1 MKLHGPIAFVE
12 IYGSN
17 GAMSIR
23 RRVRLTVGD
32 TLRLGAPPPNHVS
45 SPPAP
50 SSSTRKL
57 FAIFGPYGPIYFVAR
72 DLNLLDVP
80 ASGRK
85 ETHAS
90 PIYFWWRR
98 FGEPSRNSS
107 RVAALADCWRLRS
120 AVVGGS
126 GASRNWTHLSRIRK
140 RQMKERPVRQKKVT
154 RGAKAFRPEGAE
166 SIFR

>member
-1 MKLHGPIAFVE
+1 MAYRTMDRPTFADF
-12 IYGSN
+12 
-17 GAMSIR
+17 
-23 RRVRLTVGD
+23 
-32 TLRLGAPPPNHVS
+32 LRLGASFPNHVS
-45 SPPAP
+45 SLPAP
-50 SSSTRKL
+50 SLSTRKL
-57 FAIFGPYGPIYFVAR
+57 FAIFSPYGPIYFVAR
-72 DLNLLDVP
+72 DLNLLDVL

-120 AVVGGS
+120 VVVGGS
-126 GASRNWTHLSRIRK
+126 GAPRNWTRLSQIRK
-140 RQMKERPVRQKKVT
+140 KQMKEKPVRQKRVT
-154 RGAKAFRPEGAE
+154 RGHKASRPEGAE

>member
-23 RRVRLTVGD
+23 RRVRLTFGD
-32 TLRLGAPPPNHVS
+32 PLRLGAPPPNHVS
-45 SPPAP
+45 SPSAP
-50 SSSTRKL
+50 SSSKRKL

-72 DLNLLDVP
+72 DLNLLDVL

-98 FGEPSRNSS
+98 FREPSRNSS
-107 RVAALADCWRLRS
+107 RVAALADC
-120 AVVGGS
+120 
-126 GASRNWTHLSRIRK
+126 
-140 RQMKERPVRQKKVT
+140 
-154 RGAKAFRPEGAE
+154 
-166 SIFR
+166 